1 MEKTT
6 RVLAFVLAGGE
17 GKRLAPLTTHVAK
30 PAAPFHARH
39 RLVDFALSNLRN
51 SDITAVEV
59 LLQYEPQTL
68 LQHLRRNWGADRA
81 DSAVRVNARV
91 GGAGTYPLYRGTA
104 DAVRC
109 HREQIRAFAPD
120 LVAVFS
126 ADHVYR
132 MDVGEMVAFHLACR
146 ADVSVSAIP
155 VPVSEAH
162 AFGVLGVDGADRI
175 RHFEEKPAHP
185 AEIPG
190 RPGLSLVS
198 MGNYLFDPQVLL
210 EALDATHAAGGVDFG
225 RDLLP
230 RLLSTHRLMA
240 YDFGTDRLASAPQRP
255 YWRDVGTIDA
265 YFAAHMDMF
274 AQAPPFYLGDPRWP
288 IHCQQPASFPEAMPG
303 VACDGARIGIGAE
316 LVDTV
321 LRSGV
326 EVGPGASLSR
336 CIVAEDTRIGARCRL
351 RNVIVDA
358 GNWLPNGLE
367 VGFDPAADAGR
378 WPMSAGGVVVIP
390 RGAFPAQPDRVPAA
404 PDIRLPALPALPAL
418 AAAKAPGWEPPRFA
432 RGARSGSSSGLES
445 IEERSDPCRTEPTTA

>member
-17 GKRLAPLTTHVAK
+17 GRRLAPLTSHLAK

-39 RLVDFALSNLRN
+39 RLVDFALSNLSN
-51 SDITAVEV
+51 SGVTAIEV

-68 LQHLRRNWGADRA
+68 LWHLRRTWAADRA
-81 DSAVRVNARV
+81 GSGLCVSTHV
-91 GGAGTYPLYRGTA
+91 GGAGAQPAYRGTA

-109 HREQIRAFAPD
+109 YRDRITALAPD

-132 MDVGEMVAFHLACR
+132 MDVREMIAFHLACR

-155 VPVSEAH
+155 VSVAEAH
-162 AFGVLGVDGADRI
+162 AFGVIGVDGAGRI
-175 RHFEEKPAHP
+175 RRFDEKPAHP

-190 RPGLSLVS
+190 RPGVSLVS
-198 MGNYLFDPQVLL
+198 MGNYLFEPQVLL

-230 RLLSTHRLMA
+230 RLVRTHRLMA
-240 YDFGTDRLASAPQRP
+240 YDYARNRLASATSQP

-265 YFAAHMDMF
+265 YFSAHMDMLGE
-274 AQAPPFYLGDPRWP
+274 APPFHLGDERWP
-288 IHCQQPASFPEAMPG
+288 IRCHGGDEAPETLAGAGPE
-303 VACDGARIGIGAE
+303 GARIGLGAE

-321 LRSGV
+321 LRPGV
-326 EVGPGASLSR
+326 EIASGASLAR
-336 CIVAEDTRIGARCRL
+336 CIVAEGNRIGAGCRL

-358 GNWLPNGLE
+358 GNWLPDGLE
-367 VGFDPAADAGR
+367 VGFDPQADGRR
-378 WPMSAGGVVVIP
+378 WPVSAGGIVVIP
-390 RGAFPAQPDRVPAA
+390 RGAFPAQPYQRVPAA
-404 PDIRLPALPALPAL
+404 PAIQRPVFTPAETLDWDALEATLRTAASPSGAAKPPSRP
-418 AAAKAPGWEPPRFA
+418 AAARDEMVAG
-432 RGARSGSSSGLES
+432 
-445 IEERSDPCRTEPTTA
+445 